1 MPYTFNTS
9 ENDAGRR
16 LDRILRTRWPQVPLG
31 RIMGAL
37 RKGEVLLDG
46 KPAEP
51 SIHPEEGQEI
61 FVPWEAPRIKEPG
74 TGRADLSFVFEGK
87 AAWVLDKPAGLLV
100 QPAGPGNDSLIGR
113 VWNRFPDSADGFRP
127 SAVNRLDRNTSGL
140 VTVALSGPALRALQE
155 AWRARLVKKT
165 YLAVVLGETPSSGR
179 IDVPIKKD
187 PAKNRVDTAPD
198 GEPALTHFVK
208 VIGDLDS
215 RSEGRAG
222 DGNFTPG
229 PVPPCLPGFPHPRR
243 PEIRAFRSKPLLDAE
258 GSPSPSPS
266 RLDDRIPRAPALPG
280 RPFRAQPDLPPTERH
295 PGSPKRERL
304 AGLRNGGIISK

>member
-1 MPYTFNTS
+1 MTYTFRTS
-9 ENDAGRR
+9 VNDAGRR

-46 KPAEP
+46 QPAEP

-61 FVPWEAPRIKEPG
+61 LVPWEAPRVKEPG

-87 AAWVLDKPAGLLV
+87 SAWVLDKPAGLLV

-127 SAVNRLDRNTSGL
+127 GAVNRLDRNTSGL

-165 YLAVVLGETPSSGR
+165 YLAIVLGETPSSGR

-187 PAKNRVDTAPD
+187 PAKNRVDTSPD

-208 VIGDLDS
+208 VIGDRELSLLRVELVTGLSHQARFHLAYRDFPILGDPKY
-215 RSEGRAG
+215 GRFAPNRFWG
-222 DGNFTPG
+222 QRGVHRPLLHAWMIEFPEL
-229 PVPPCLPGFPHPRR
+229 PPCLDDLSGRNLICR
-243 PEIRAFRSKPLLDAE
+243 PPKDIQEVLRGKGWLDYVM
-258 GSPSPSPS
+258 GV
-266 RLDDRIPRAPALPG
+266 
-280 RPFRAQPDLPPTERH
+280 
-295 PGSPKRERL
+295 
-304 AGLRNGGIISK
+304 